1 MMVRTAGAAVA
12 AFMVVAVTACGGG
25 SAAPGDAPAGPRG
38 LDEQTRQQVEQ
49 CLQAAGIPVPTPGPR
64 PTDRPTPAPG
74 ETPRPRPTGA
84 PGGGPYGDPKVRAA
98 LQACGITLP
107 GRPTRTAAP
116 PT

>member
-1 MMVRTAGAAVA
+1 MVVRTMGAAVA

-25 SAAPGDAPAGPRG
+25 SAAPASGGPRG
-38 LDEQTRQQVEQ
+38 MDEQTRQQVEQ

-64 PTDRPTPAPG
+64 PTDRPTPAAG

-84 PGGGPYGDPKVRAA
+84 PGGGMYGDPKVQAA

-107 GRPTRTAAP
+107 DRADRTAAP
-116 PT
+116 PA